1 MYRTG
6 VMAPPDLYDHPPQ
19 PGLMA
24 RGNPAEI
31 PNVSARTF
39 FWVAALVLGLV
50 ELCVQAS
57 TL

>member
-24 RGNPAEI
+24 HAASADPFD
-31 PNVSARTF
+31 VSLHSF
-39 FWVAALVLGLV
+39 LWSVAVVLGLV
-50 ELCVQAS
+50 ELFAVR
-57 TL
+57 L

>member
-24 RGNPAEI
+24 HGTTETHA
-31 PNVSARTF
+31 VCLHSF
-39 FWVAALVLGLV
+39 LWCVALLLGLV
-50 ELCVQAS
+50 ELLVQS
-57 TL
+57 FD